1 MKKLRQRLDIINSYK
16 KMGYIVSMKNILI
29 LSSILLLTSCSFFGI
44 QNEESPKYRIISKD
58 GDFEIRRYAPYI
70 IAKVK
75 VKGNFKE
82 SSSKAFKVLAGYIF
96 GKNKGDTKISMTSPV
111 EIESK
116 PVKIEMTSPVIM
128 NQSDD
133 NYTMSFLMPSKYSLD
148 ELPKPLDKRIEFK
161 EIKSRLIASH
171 KYSWIS
177 SKVRNDIKA
186 KELTEWLK
194 ENKKYRINNNY
205 IYAGYN
211 PPWTIPFF
219 RRNEIHFVIV
229 EK

>member
-1 MKKLRQRLDIINSYK
+1 MKKVRQRLDNINRYK
-16 KMGYIVSMKNILI
+16 KMSYIISMKSIII

-58 GDFEIRRYAPYI
+58 GDFEIRRYTPYI

-82 SSSKAFKVLAGYIF
+82 SSSKAFRILAGYIF
-96 GKNKGDTKISMTSPV
+96 GKNKGDTKIPMTSPV

-116 PVKIEMTSPVIM
+116 AIKIEMTSPVIIT
-128 NQSDD
+128 QSDD
-133 NYTMSFLMPSKYSLD
+133 NYTMSFSMPSKYSLD
-148 ELPKPLDKRIEFK
+148 ELPKPLDERIEFK
-161 EIKSRLIASH
+161 QIKPRLIASH
-171 KYSWIS
+171 KYSWLS
-177 SKVRNDIKA
+177 SKARNDIKA
-186 KELTEWLK
+186 KELTTWLK
-194 ENKKYRINNNY
+194 ENKKYRIESNY

-219 RRNEIHFVIV
+219 RRNEIHINIV